1 MKHYYLFNNASRAAQ
16 YGIGTYL
23 NQLGHGLKEEAMV
36 SIISINSEEEEVKS
50 TEDSGIRT
58 IHIPEISYKDSPENF
73 QRYYRNLVYLL
84 KTFISEEEEAVFV
97 LNYLYMTPLVKL
109 LHEHFSNGKV
119 VAVVHYLNWCF
130 ALNGNVSKFHQLLE
144 SKHRDKKEEVL
155 YEEYL
160 NDRKLL
166 QEVDKVVCL
175 SQATRNLLIAD
186 YQLESEKTTVIYNGL
201 KDEGITEIT
210 SDERKE
216 LKQSLS
222 FDAEDSIILFVGRLD
237 SIKGVDFLI
246 KAFRRVLDVYPHA
259 RLILA
264 GDGNYNA
271 YLKECRGIRSRIT
284 FTGKVDKEEL
294 CQYYKIADVG
304 VMPSFHEQCSYV
316 AMEMMMHGVPL
327 IGTDTTGLGEMLD
340 ENLKLTLDES
350 IEPMLSTESL
360 AKLIT
365 KVLLCPDNRFKERSR
380 YLFRK
385 SYMIKRMQEQY
396 LQLFDKNS

>member
-23 NQLGHGLKEEAMV
+23 NQLSHGLKKEVSV
-36 SIISINSEEEEVKS
+36 SIIAINSEEEEVKS
-50 TEDSGIRT
+50 TEDNGIRT
-58 IHIPEISYKDSPENF
+58 IHIPEISYKNAPENF

-97 LNYLYMTPLVKL
+97 LNYLYMTPLAKL
-109 LHEHFSNGKV
+109 LHEHFPNAKV

-130 ALNGNVSKFHQLLE
+130 ALNGNMSKFHQLLE
-144 SKHRDKKEEVL
+144 NKHRDKKEEML

-166 QEVDKVVCL
+166 QEADKVICL
-175 SQATRNLLIAD
+175 SQATRSLLIAD
-186 YQLESEKTTVIYNGL
+186 YQLKAEKTTVIYNGL
-201 KDEGITEIT
+201 KDEGITAIT
-210 SDERKE
+210 SEERKD

-246 KAFRRVLDVYPHA
+246 KAFRKILDIYPHA

-264 GDGNYNA
+264 GDGNYNT
-271 YLKECRGIRSRIT
+271 YLKECRGIHSRIT
-284 FTGKVDKEEL
+284 FTGKMDKEEL
-294 CQYYKIADVG
+294 YQYYRIADVG

-316 AMEMMMHGVPL
+316 GIEMMMHGVPL
-327 IGTDTTGLGEMLD
+327 IGTSSTGLGEMIAD
-340 ENLKLTLDES
+340 ELKVGLDES
-350 IEPMLSTESL
+350 QEEQLSVELL
-360 AKLIT
+360 ADKIVS
-365 KVLLCPDNRFKERSR
+365 VLSSPQNVWRQASRER
-380 YLFRK
+380 YEEC
-385 SYMIKRMQEQY
+385 YTQEQMKNQY
-396 LQLFDKNS
+396 LKLFT

>member
-23 NQLGHGLKEEAMV
+23 NQLSHGLKEEASV
-36 SIISINSEEEEVKS
+36 NIIAINSEEEEVKS
-50 TEDSGIRT
+50 TEEEGIRT
-58 IHIPEISYKDSPENF
+58 IHIPEISYKNAPENF

-84 KTFISEEEEAVFV
+84 KTFIGENEEAIFV

-109 LHEHFSNGKV
+109 LHEHFPNAKV

-130 ALNGNVSKFHQLLE
+130 ALNGNVSKFHQLLG

-166 QEVDKVVCL
+166 QEVDKVICL
-175 SQATRNLLIAD
+175 SQATRSLLIAD
-186 YQLESEKTTVIYNGL
+186 YQLKAEKTTVIYNGL
-201 KDEGITEIT
+201 KDEEITEIT
-210 SDERKE
+210 SKERKD

-222 FDAEDSIILFVGRLD
+222 FDAEDAIVLFVGRLD

-246 KAFRRVLDVYPHA
+246 KAFRKVLDIYPHA

-264 GDGNYNA
+264 GDGSYNT
-271 YLKECRGIRSRIT
+271 YLKECSGIRSRIT

-294 CQYYKIADVG
+294 YQYYRIADVG

-316 AMEMMMHGVPL
+316 GIEMMMHGVPL
-327 IGTDTTGLGEMLD
+327 IGTSSTGLGEMIAD
-340 ENLKLTLDES
+340 DLKVRLDES
-350 IEPMLSTESL
+350 QEEQLSVELL
-360 AKLIT
+360 ADKIVSVLTTPHDVWRQASRKRYEECYT
-365 KVLLCPDNRFKERSR
+365 KEQMKN
-380 YLFRK
+380 
-385 SYMIKRMQEQY
+385 QY
-396 LQLFDKNS
+396 LKLFT

>member
-23 NQLGHGLKEEAMV
+23 NQLSYGLKEEASV
-36 SIISINSEEEEVKS
+36 NIIAINSEEEEVKS
-50 TEDSGIRT
+50 REEEGIRT
-58 IHIPEISYKDSPENF
+58 IHIPEISYKNAPENF

-84 KTFISEEEEAVFV
+84 KTFIGENEEAIFV

-109 LHEHFSNGKV
+109 LHEHFPNAKV

-144 SKHRDKKEEVL
+144 NKHRDKKEEVL

-166 QEVDKVVCL
+166 QEMDKVICL
-175 SQATRNLLIAD
+175 SQATRSLLIAD
-186 YQLESEKTTVIYNGL
+186 YQLKVEKTTVIYNGL
-201 KDEGITEIT
+201 KDEEITEIT
-210 SDERKE
+210 SKERKD

-222 FDAEDSIILFVGRLD
+222 FDAEDAIVLFVGRLD

-246 KAFRRVLDVYPHA
+246 KAFRKVLDIYPHA

-264 GDGNYNA
+264 GDGSYNT
-271 YLKECRGIRSRIT
+271 YLKECSGIRSRIT

-294 CQYYKIADVG
+294 YQYYRIADVG

-316 AMEMMMHGVPL
+316 GIEMMMHGVPL
-327 IGTDTTGLGEMLD
+327 IGTSSTGLGEMIAD
-340 ENLKLTLDES
+340 DLKVRLDES
-350 IEPMLSTESL
+350 QEEQLSVELL
-360 AKLIT
+360 ADKIVS
-365 KVLLCPDNRFKERSR
+365 VLTTPQDVWRQASR
-380 YLFRK
+380 
-385 SYMIKRMQEQY
+385 KRYEECYTQEQMKNQY
-396 LQLFDKNS
+396 LTLFT

>member
-23 NQLGHGLKEEAMV
+23 NQLSHGLKEEAKV
-36 SIISINSEEEEVKS
+36 SIISINSDEEEVKS
-50 TEDSGIRT
+50 TEDNGIRT
-58 IHIPEISYKDSPENF
+58 IHIPEISYKNSPDNF
-73 QRYYRNLVYLL
+73 QRYYRNLIYLL
-84 KTFISEEEEAVFV
+84 KTFISEEEEAVFI

-109 LHEHFSNGKV
+109 LHEHFLNCKV

-144 SKHRDKKEEVL
+144 SKHRGKKEEVL

-166 QEVDKVVCL
+166 QEVDKVICL
-175 SQATRNLLIAD
+175 SQATRSLLIAD
-186 YQLESEKTTVIYNGL
+186 YQLKPEKTTVIYNGL
-201 KDEGITEIT
+201 KDEGRTIASE
-210 SDERKE
+210 ERKKM
-216 LKQSLS
+216 KQSLS

-246 KAFRRVLDVYPHA
+246 KAFRRVLDVHPHA

-264 GDGNYNA
+264 GDGSFNT
-271 YLKECRGIRSRIT
+271 YLKECSGIHSRIT

-294 CQYYKIADVG
+294 YQYYRIADVG

-316 AMEMMMHGVPL
+316 GIEMMMHGLPL
-327 IGTDTTGLGEMLD
+327 IGTNSTGLGEMIAD
-340 ENLKLTLDES
+340 ELKVELDES
-350 IEPMLSTESL
+350 QEEQLSVELLTNKIIS
-360 AKLIT
+360 
-365 KVLLCPDNRFKERSR
+365 VLSSPQSAWKQISREHYERCYTQER
-380 YLFRK
+380 MK
-385 SYMIKRMQEQY
+385 SQY
-396 LQLFDKNS
+396 LNLFI

>member
-23 NQLGHGLKEEAMV
+23 NQLSYGLKEEASV
-36 SIISINSEEEEVKS
+36 NIIAINSEEEEVKS
-50 TEDSGIRT
+50 REEEGIRT
-58 IHIPEISYKDSPENF
+58 IHIPEISYKNAPENF

-84 KTFISEEEEAVFV
+84 KTFIGENEEAIFV

-109 LHEHFSNGKV
+109 LHEHFPNAKV

-160 NDRKLL
+160 NDKKLL
-166 QEVDKVVCL
+166 QEVDKVICL
-175 SQATRNLLIAD
+175 SQATRSLLIAD
-186 YQLESEKTTVIYNGL
+186 YQLKVEKTTVIYNGL
-201 KDEGITEIT
+201 KDEEITEIT
-210 SDERKE
+210 SKERKD

-222 FDAEDSIILFVGRLD
+222 FDAEDAIVLFVGRLD

-246 KAFRRVLDVYPHA
+246 KAFRKVLDINPHA

-264 GDGNYNA
+264 GDGSYNT
-271 YLKECRGIRSRIT
+271 YLKECSGIRSRIT
-284 FTGKVDKEEL
+284 FIGKVDKEEL
-294 CQYYKIADVG
+294 YQYYRIADVG

-316 AMEMMMHGVPL
+316 GIEMMMHGVPL
-327 IGTDTTGLGEMLD
+327 IGTSSTGLGEMIAD
-340 ENLKLTLDES
+340 DLKVRLDES
-350 IEPMLSTESL
+350 QEEQLSAELL
-360 AKLIT
+360 ADKIVS
-365 KVLLCPDNRFKERSR
+365 VLTTPQDVWRQASR
-380 YLFRK
+380 
-385 SYMIKRMQEQY
+385 KRYEECYTQEQMKNQY
-396 LQLFDKNS
+396 LKLLT

>member
-23 NQLGHGLKEEAMV
+23 NQLSHGLKEEAKV
-36 SIISINSEEEEVKS
+36 SIISINSDKEEVKS
-50 TEDSGIRT
+50 TEDNGIRT
-58 IHIPEISYKDSPENF
+58 IHIPEI
-73 QRYYRNLVYLL
+73 YLL
-84 KTFISEEEEAVFV
+84 KTFISEEEAVFM

-109 LHEHFSNGKV
+109 LHEHFLNCKV

-155 YEEYL
+155 YEEYW

-166 QEVDKVVCL
+166 QGVDKVICL
-175 SQATRNLLIAD
+175 SQATRSLLIAD
-186 YQLESEKTTVIYNGL
+186 YQLKSEKTTVIYNGL
-201 KDEGITEIT
+201 KDEGRTIAEE
-210 SDERKE
+210 ERKKM
-216 LKQSLS
+216 KQSLS

-264 GDGNYNA
+264 GDGSFNT
-271 YLKECRGIRSRIT
+271 YLKKCSGIRSQIT

-294 CQYYKIADVG
+294 YQYCRIADVG
-304 VMPSFHEQCSYV
+304 VIPSFHEQCSYV
-316 AMEMMMHGVPL
+316 GIEMMMHGLPL
-327 IGTDTTGLGEMLD
+327 IGTDSIGLGEMIVD
-340 ENLKLTLDES
+340 ELKVKLDES
-350 IEPMLSTESL
+350 QEEQLSVELLTNKIIS
-360 AKLIT
+360 
-365 KVLLCPDNRFKERSR
+365 VLSSP
-380 YLFRK
+380 
-385 SYMIKRMQEQY
+385 
-396 LQLFDKNS
+396 

>member
-23 NQLGHGLKEEAMV
+23 NQLSHGLKEEASV
-36 SIISINSEEEEVKS
+36 NIIAINSEEEEVKS
-50 TEDSGIRT
+50 TEEEGIRT
-58 IHIPEISYKDSPENF
+58 IHIPEISYKNAPENF

-84 KTFISEEEEAVFV
+84 KTFIGENEEAIFV

-109 LHEHFSNGKV
+109 LHEHFPNAKV

-130 ALNGNVSKFHQLLE
+130 ALNGNVSKFHQLLG

-166 QEVDKVVCL
+166 QEVDKVICL
-175 SQATRNLLIAD
+175 SQATRSLLIAD
-186 YQLESEKTTVIYNGL
+186 YQLKAEKTTVIYNGL
-201 KDEGITEIT
+201 KDEEITEIT
-210 SDERKE
+210 SKDRKD

-222 FDAEDSIILFVGRLD
+222 FDAEDAIVLFVGRLD

-246 KAFRRVLDVYPHA
+246 KAFRKVLDIYPHA

-264 GDGNYNA
+264 GDGSYNT
-271 YLKECRGIRSRIT
+271 YLKECSGIRSRIT

-294 CQYYKIADVG
+294 YQYYRIADVG

-316 AMEMMMHGVPL
+316 GIEMMMHGVPL
-327 IGTDTTGLGEMLD
+327 IGTSSTGLGEMIAD
-340 ENLKLTLDES
+340 DLKVRLDES
-350 IEPMLSTESL
+350 QEEQLSVELL
-360 AKLIT
+360 ADKIVSVLTTPHDVWRQASRKRYEECYT
-365 KVLLCPDNRFKERSR
+365 KEQMKN
-380 YLFRK
+380 
-385 SYMIKRMQEQY
+385 QY
-396 LQLFDKNS
+396 LKLFT

>member
-23 NQLGHGLKEEAMV
+23 HQLSHGLKEEVLV
-36 SIISINSEEEEVKS
+36 SIITINSEEEEVKS
-50 TEDSGIRT
+50 TEEDGVCT
-58 IHIPEISYKDSPENF
+58 IHIPEISYKNAPENF

-84 KTFISEEEEAVFV
+84 KTFINAEEEAIFV
-97 LNYLYMTPLVKL
+97 LNYLYMTPLVQL
-109 LHEHFSNGKV
+109 LHDHFPNGKV

-144 SKHRDKKEEVL
+144 SKHRNKKEEVL

-166 QEVDKVVCL
+166 QEVDKVICL
-175 SQATRNLLIAD
+175 SKATRSLLIAD
-186 YQLESEKTTVIYNGL
+186 YQLNFEKATVIYNGL
-201 KDEGITEIT
+201 RDEGITEIT
-210 SDERKE
+210 KEKRRK

-222 FDAEDSIILFVGRLD
+222 FDAEDFIILFVGRLD

-246 KAFRRVLDVYPHA
+246 KAFRKVLDIYPHA

-264 GDGNYNA
+264 GDGSYNT
-271 YLKECRGIRSRIT
+271 YLKECSGIHSRIT

-294 CQYYKIADVG
+294 YQYYRIADVG

-316 AMEMMMHGVPL
+316 GIEMMMHGVPL
-327 IGTDTTGLGEMLD
+327 IGTDSTGLGEMIAD
-340 ENLKLTLDES
+340 ELKVKLDES
-350 IEPMLSTESL
+350 QEEQLSVELL
-360 AKLIT
+360 ADKIIS
-365 KVLLCPDNRFKERSR
+365 VLSSPQYVWRQTSRERYER
-380 YLFRK
+380 CYT
-385 SYMIKRMQEQY
+385 QEQMKNQY
-396 LQLFDKNS
+396 LKLFT

>member
-23 NQLGHGLKEEAMV
+23 NQLSYGLKEEASV
-36 SIISINSEEEEVKS
+36 NIIAINSEEEEVKS
-50 TEDSGIRT
+50 REEEGIRT
-58 IHIPEISYKDSPENF
+58 IHIPEISYKNAPENF

-84 KTFISEEEEAVFV
+84 KTFIGENEEAIFV

-109 LHEHFSNGKV
+109 LHEHFPNAKV

-144 SKHRDKKEEVL
+144 NKHRDKKEEVL

-166 QEVDKVVCL
+166 QKMDKVICL
-175 SQATRNLLIAD
+175 SQATRSLLIAD
-186 YQLESEKTTVIYNGL
+186 YQLKVEKTTVIYNGL
-201 KDEGITEIT
+201 KDEEITEIT
-210 SDERKE
+210 SKERKD

-222 FDAEDSIILFVGRLD
+222 FDAEDAIVLFVGRLD

-246 KAFRRVLDVYPHA
+246 KAFRKVLDIYPHA

-264 GDGNYNA
+264 GDGSYNT
-271 YLKECRGIRSRIT
+271 YLKECSGIRSRIT

-294 CQYYKIADVG
+294 YQYYRIADVG

-316 AMEMMMHGVPL
+316 GIEMMMHGVPL
-327 IGTDTTGLGEMLD
+327 IGTSSTGLGEMIAD
-340 ENLKLTLDES
+340 DLKVRLDES
-350 IEPMLSTESL
+350 QEEQLSVELL
-360 AKLIT
+360 ADKIVS
-365 KVLLCPDNRFKERSR
+365 VLTTPQDVWRQASR
-380 YLFRK
+380 
-385 SYMIKRMQEQY
+385 KRYEECYTQEQMKNQY
-396 LQLFDKNS
+396 LTLFT

>member
-23 NQLGHGLKEEAMV
+23 NQLSHGLKEEASV
-36 SIISINSEEEEVKS
+36 NIIAINSEEEEVKS
-50 TEDSGIRT
+50 TEEEGIST
-58 IHIPEISYKDSPENF
+58 IHIPEISYKNAPENF

-84 KTFISEEEEAVFV
+84 KTFIGENEEAIFV

-109 LHEHFSNGKV
+109 LHEHFPNAKV

-144 SKHRDKKEEVL
+144 NKHRDKKEEVL

-166 QEVDKVVCL
+166 QEMDKVICL
-175 SQATRNLLIAD
+175 SQATRSLLIAD
-186 YQLESEKTTVIYNGL
+186 YQLKVEKTTVIYNGL
-201 KDEGITEIT
+201 KDEEITEIT
-210 SDERKE
+210 SKERKD

-222 FDAEDSIILFVGRLD
+222 FDAEDAIVLFVGRLD

-246 KAFRRVLDVYPHA
+246 KAFRKVLDIYPHA

-264 GDGNYNA
+264 GDGSYNT
-271 YLKECRGIRSRIT
+271 YLKECSGIRSRIT

-294 CQYYKIADVG
+294 YQYYRIADVG

-316 AMEMMMHGVPL
+316 GIEMMMHGVPL
-327 IGTDTTGLGEMLD
+327 IGTSSTGLGEMIAD
-340 ENLKLTLDES
+340 DLKVRLDES
-350 IEPMLSTESL
+350 QEEQLSVELL
-360 AKLIT
+360 ADKIVS
-365 KVLLCPDNRFKERSR
+365 VLTTPQDVWRQASR
-380 YLFRK
+380 
-385 SYMIKRMQEQY
+385 KRYEECYTQEQMKNQY
-396 LQLFDKNS
+396 LTLFT

>member
-23 NQLGHGLKEEAMV
+23 NQLSYGLKEEASV
-36 SIISINSEEEEVKS
+36 NIIAINSEEEEVKS
-50 TEDSGIRT
+50 REEEGIRT
-58 IHIPEISYKDSPENF
+58 IHIPEISYKNAPENF

-84 KTFISEEEEAVFV
+84 KTFIGENEEAIFV

-109 LHEHFSNGKV
+109 LHEHFPNAKV

-144 SKHRDKKEEVL
+144 NKHRDKKEEVL

-166 QEVDKVVCL
+166 QKMDKVICL
-175 SQATRNLLIAD
+175 SQATRSLLIAD
-186 YQLESEKTTVIYNGL
+186 YQLKVEKTTVIYNGL
-201 KDEGITEIT
+201 KDEEITEIT
-210 SDERKE
+210 SKERKD

-222 FDAEDSIILFVGRLD
+222 FDAEDAIVLFVDRLD

-246 KAFRRVLDVYPHA
+246 KAFRKVLDIYPHA

-264 GDGNYNA
+264 GDGSYNT
-271 YLKECRGIRSRIT
+271 YLKECSGIRSRIT

-294 CQYYKIADVG
+294 YQYYRIADVG

-316 AMEMMMHGVPL
+316 GIEMMMHGVPL
-327 IGTDTTGLGEMLD
+327 IGTSSTGLGEMIAD
-340 ENLKLTLDES
+340 DLKVRLDES
-350 IEPMLSTESL
+350 QEEQLSVELL
-360 AKLIT
+360 ADKIVS
-365 KVLLCPDNRFKERSR
+365 VLTTPQDVWRKASR
-380 YLFRK
+380 
-385 SYMIKRMQEQY
+385 KRYEECYTQEQMKNQY
-396 LQLFDKNS
+396 LTLFT